1 MIKIASLM
9 LKVFTHG
16 TLFLLLWVNTF
27 INFYAQSSKYVIQ
40 NYKEISTKKQLSE
53 YTDHKDGSK
62 HLVVNELVVVIKTY
76 VIKDSSFVFFVDTV
90 QDSYMNLNYTNGKSY
105 SVPLTQFLIGNNKVQ
120 FYGYHTQL
128 KILYSLNNDSYVKI
142 NFTPADTVVKMLN
155 KKTGTFLQK
164 RGELEGVQ
172 KKQLF
177 IPPFS
182 FGIPHVYPTTIKS
195 PIRTIQFEK
204 QFYLNS
210 LPFKEEIQ
218 TIRNKLIEIEKDLDK
233 VQIKESNFKD
243 YFIPKKED
251 LFNPTR

>member
-1 MIKIASLM
+1 M
-9 LKVFTHG
+9 LKVFTHS
-16 TLFLLLWVNTF
+16 TIFFLLWVNT
-27 INFYAQSSKYVIQ
+27 IYCTSAQSSKYVIQ
-40 NYKEISTKKQLSE
+40 KYHVVYSKKQLSE

-62 HLVVNELVVVIKTY
+62 RPLISELVTVSNRY
-76 VIKDSSFVFFVDTV
+76 VFKDSVFIFWVDTA
-90 QDSYMNLNYTNGKSY
+90 QDSYVNLDYNLGKSY
-105 SVPLTQFLIGNNKVQ
+105 PVSLNKYLIGNNKVQ

-128 KILYSLNNDSYVKI
+128 KIVYDLNNDSYVKI
-142 NFTPADTVVKMLN
+142 NYTPADTVVKMLN

-243 YFIPKKED
+243 YFISKKED